1 MQNTAEQLLNQGWI
15 AELELHFSRSSSK
28 TFLSKRRQIGPLTVQ
43 RPFYPED
50 GVCHLYLLHPPGGIV
65 GGDELSIEVNA
76 ETDSNVLITTP
87 GATKIYRTIKDRFS
101 IIKQDIVVEDGATL
115 EWLPME
121 TIIFPGANSK
131 FSTKF
136 SLHGNARIAAWEVQC
151 LGRPVID
158 EKFDSG
164 KLKFSFELWKD
175 GNPIIIDR
183 LKIDQSD
190 LNNIA
195 GLRGFPV
202 FGTFVISAMNNDVL
216 ELVRN
221 MMPTTESCIGGATQ
235 IDDIIIIRC
244 LGLKTN
250 LIQELFRNIW
260 TEVRHLVIE
269 RESIMPRIWLT

>member
-1 MQNTAEQLLNQGWI
+1 VQNTAKQLFDQGWV
-15 AELELHFSRSSSK
+15 AELELHFSRSISK
-28 TFLSKRRQIGPLTVQ
+28 TFLSKRKHIGPLTVQ

-65 GGDELSIEVNA
+65 GGDELSVKVNSDP
-76 ETDSNVLITTP
+76 DSNALITTP
-87 GATKIYRTIKDRFS
+87 GATKIYRTIKDKYS
-101 IIKQDIVVEDGATL
+101 IVKQDIVVEGGATL

-136 SLHGNARIAAWEVQC
+136 SLYGDARIAAWEVQC

-175 GNPIIIDR
+175 GVPVIIDR
-183 LKIDQSD
+183 LKFDQTD
-190 LNNIA
+190 LDNIT
-195 GLRGFPV
+195 GLRGYPV
-202 FGTFVISAMNNDVL
+202 FGTFIISAKNDDIL

-221 MMPTTESCIGGATQ
+221 LIPKSESYVGGATQ
-235 IDDIIIIRC
+235 IDDFVIIRC

-250 LIQELFRNIW
+250 LIQELFRSIW
-260 TEVRHLVIE
+260 IELRHLVIGKE
-269 RESIMPRIWLT
+269 GIMPRIWLT